1 VTETPPRAALARILA
16 HASSGLGKDGTPKPS
31 LVVRRHAPVQ
41 RIILI
46 VVIALIGLFTLYVIY
61 ELGRY
66 NAGYDRLAVAQQ
78 RTEQEV
84 QIERLEKTNHEL
96 RTKLAELDT
105 IRIGRAREQAE
116 VARTIGD
123 LQAQVARES
132 QQLAFFKGLVS
143 QGAAEIGVKIEQVR
157 ISSGHKAG
165 QFMIHL
171 ALVRSGRAD
180 NIVSGTL
187 GLVVDGSSPGKSADT
202 PLDLTMLT
210 LGKQREL
217 PFNFRFYQNF
227 DQEITLPAGFK
238 PEHLAVE
245 VHSTRKDVAPLVQTV
260 IWSPEPAP

>member
-1 VTETPPRAALARILA
+1 MTETPSRAALAKI
-16 HASSGLGKDGTPKPS
+16 LGKDKDGAPKPS
-31 LVVRRHAPVQ
+31 LVVRRHAPIQ
-41 RIILI
+41 RVIL
-46 VVIALIGLFTLYVIY
+46 VAALLLITLFALYVIY

-78 RTEQEV
+78 HTEQEV

-132 QQLAFFKGLVS
+132 QELAFFRGLVS
-143 QGAAEIGVKIEQVR
+143 QGAAEIGVKLGQVR
-157 ISSGHKAG
+157 VSTGRKAG
-165 QFMIHL
+165 QFTIHL

-180 NIVSGTL
+180 NVVTGML
-187 GLVVDGSSPGKSADT
+187 GVIVDGSAVGKSDDT

-210 LGKQREL
+210 LGKVREL

-227 DQEITLPAGFK
+227 DQEITIPAGFK

-245 VHSTRKDVAPLVQTV
+245 VHSSRKDVAPLVQTSL
-260 IWSPEPAP
+260 WSPEPAP

>member
-1 VTETPPRAALARILA
+1 ML
-16 HASSGLGKDGTPKPS
+16 SKDGRPKPS
-31 LVVRRHAPVQ
+31 LVVRKHAPIRRV
-41 RIILI
+41 ILI
-46 VVIALIGLFTLYVIY
+46 AAVALLGLFALYVIY

-105 IRIGRAREQAE
+105 IRLGRAREQAE

-132 QQLAFFKGLVS
+132 QDLAFYRGVVT
-143 QGAAEIGVKIEQVR
+143 QGAAEIGVKIGQVR
-157 ISSGHKAG
+157 ISPGRKAG
-165 QFMIHL
+165 QFVLHL
-171 ALVRSGRAD
+171 SLVRSGRPDTVVA
-180 NIVSGTL
+180 GTL
-187 GLVVDGSSPGKSADT
+187 DLTVDGGSGDKSDA
-202 PLDLTMLT
+202 PLDLSALT
-210 LGKQREL
+210 AGKLREL

-227 DQEITLPAGFK
+227 DQEIAIPAGFK

-245 VHSTRKDVAPLVQTV
+245 VHTSRKDVPPLVQTFL
-260 IWSPEPAP
+260 WGPEPAPQK

>member
-1 VTETPPRAALARILA
+1 MTEAPSRATLAKI
-16 HASSGLGKDGTPKPS
+16 LGKDGRPKPS
-31 LVVRRHAPVQ
+31 LVVRRHAPIQ
-41 RIILI
+41 RIILVS
-46 VVIALIGLFTLYVIY
+46 VVVLIALFTLYVIY

-132 QQLAFFKGLVS
+132 QELAFYRGVVS
-143 QGAAEIGVKIEQVR
+143 QGAAEIGVKVGQVR
-157 ISSGHKAG
+157 VSAGKKTG
-165 QFMIHL
+165 QFTVHV
-171 ALVRSGRAD
+171 ALVRSGRPD
-180 NIVSGTL
+180 NVVTGTL
-187 GLVVDGSSPGKSADT
+187 SLMIDGAGGKSDDT
-202 PLDLTMLT
+202 TLELATLTQ
-210 LGKQREL
+210 GKQREL

-227 DQEITLPAGFK
+227 DQEIVIPANFK

-245 VHSTRKDVAPLVQTV
+245 VHSSRKDISPLVQTFM
-260 IWSPEPAP
+260 WSPEPAP